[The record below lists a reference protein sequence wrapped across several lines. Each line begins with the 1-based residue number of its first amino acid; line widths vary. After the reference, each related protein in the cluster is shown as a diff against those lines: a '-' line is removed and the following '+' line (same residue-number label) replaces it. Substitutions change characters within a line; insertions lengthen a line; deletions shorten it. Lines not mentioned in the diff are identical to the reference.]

1 MAPTLLR
8 VLEGHESPLGE
19 ANLTIRSKN
28 AILDAVVKQSRTAT
42 PARSKT
48 REGWPHAPAR
58 AWLAVASIALGSFI
72 LVTTELLPI
81 ALLTPI
87 SRDLN
92 VSEGVAGLMVAI
104 PAILAAITALV
115 LTVASGRIDRRK
127 LLIGFSLLLLA
138 SDLLGM
144 LAPNFVVM
152 ILARGLLGVALGG
165 FWSLAA
171 ALAPRLVHERFI
183 GHATSLVLG
192 GISVA
197 TVLAVPAGSFIGSIA
212 GWREVFGITSI
223 LAAIVVVSQFVF
235 VPKLPVAVAT
245 SIRTLPML
253 LRRPRMLVL
262 IFSVVF
268 VITGQF
274 AAYTYVAPY
283 LVGTVGLDASLAS
296 ALLLGYGIAG
306 VVGNFIGGIQAD
318 RRLKP
323 TLIVV
328 FGLGGASII
337 ASQLLVASP
346 IGTAIALV
354 GWGLAFG
361 AIPASMQAWTFNAAH
376 GYPEAGSALLVT
388 IIQSSIALG
397 SALGGAWVD
406 ASGTSAAIW
415 FGAALVVVAFIAVVF
430 LARTKLPAGAGRA
443 GSGGGGAAGGG
454 AGGAGAGRAG
464 SGGGSGEPALTGA
477 TS

>member
-1 MAPTLLR
+1 
-8 VLEGHESPLGE
+8 
-19 ANLTIRSKN
+19 
-28 AILDAVVKQSRTAT
+28 VVKNSRTAT
-42 PARSKT
+42 APARSKT
-48 REGWPHAPAR
+48 RKPRKSREGWPHAPAR

-87 SRDLN
+87 SRDLD
-92 VSEGVAGLMVAI
+92 VSEGVAGFMVAI

-115 LTVASGRIDRRK
+115 LTIASGRTDRRT

-152 ILARGLLGVALGG
+152 LVARGLLGVALGG

-171 ALAPRLVHERFI
+171 ALAPRLVHEKFV

-223 LAAIVVVSQFVF
+223 LAAVVVISQFVF

-253 LRRPRMLVL
+253 LRRPRVLVL
-262 IFSVVF
+262 FFSVTF

-274 AAYTYVAPY
+274 AAYTYVDPY
-283 LVGTVGLDASLAS
+283 LVGTVGIDVGLAS

-306 VVGNFIGGIQAD
+306 IVGNFIGGVQAE

-337 ASQLLVASP
+337 ATQLLVGSP

-388 IIQSSIALG
+388 IIQSSIAIG

-415 FGAALVVVAFIAVVF
+415 FGAGLVVVAFLAVVF
-430 LARTKLPAGAGRA
+430 LARTKLPAGSAA
-443 GSGGGGAAGGG
+443 GGAAGS
-454 AGGAGAGRAG
+454 AVT
-464 SGGGSGEPALTGA
+464 SETALTGA

>member
-1 MAPTLLR
+1 
-8 VLEGHESPLGE
+8 
-19 ANLTIRSKN
+19 
-28 AILDAVVKQSRTAT
+28 
-42 PARSKT
+42 
-48 REGWPHAPAR
+48 
-58 AWLAVASIALGSFI
+58 
-72 LVTTELLPI
+72 
-81 ALLTPI
+81 
-87 SRDLN
+87 
-92 VSEGVAGLMVAI
+92 MVAV

-144 LAPNFVVM
+144 LAPNFIVM

-171 ALAPRLVHERFI
+171 ALAPRLVHEKFI
-183 GHATSLVLG
+183 GHATTLVFG

-223 LAAIVVVSQFVF
+223 LAAVVVVSQIVF

-245 SIRTLPML
+245 SIRALPML
-253 LRRPRMLVL
+253 LRRKRVLVL
-262 IFSVVF
+262 LFSVMF

-274 AAYTYVAPY
+274 AAYTYVDPY
-283 LVGTVGLDASLAS
+283 LVGTVGMDVSLAS

-306 VVGNFIGGIQAD
+306 ILGNFIGGVQAE

-328 FGLGGASII
+328 FGLGGASIV

-346 IGTAIALV
+346 VGTAIALV

-361 AIPASMQAWTFNAAH
+361 AIPASLQAWTFNAAH
-376 GYPEAGSALLVT
+376 GLPEAGSALLVT
-388 IIQSSIALG
+388 AIQSSIALG

-415 FGAALVVVAFIAVVF
+415 FGAALVVVAFIATVF
-430 LARTKLPAGAGRA
+430 LARTKLPAGARA
-443 GSGGGGAAGGG
+443 GASAD
-454 AGGAGAGRAG
+454 AGGAGAGSAGGAGAG
-464 SGGGSGEPALTGA
+464 SAGGAGAGSAGFGEPALTGA
-477 TS
+477 TE

>member
-1 MAPTLLR
+1 MR
-8 VLEGHESPLGE
+8 VNRGRESPLGE
-19 ANLTIRSKN
+19 ANLTIRSIN
-28 AILDAVVKQSRTAT
+28 GIVDAVVKNSRTAT
-42 PARSKT
+42 APARSKT
-48 REGWPHAPAR
+48 RKPRKSREGWPHAPAR

-87 SRDLN
+87 SRDLD
-92 VSEGVAGLMVAI
+92 VSEGVAGFMVAI

-115 LTVASGRIDRRK
+115 LTIASGRTDRRT

-152 ILARGLLGVALGG
+152 LVARGLLGVALGG

-171 ALAPRLVHERFI
+171 ALAPRLVHEKFV

-223 LAAIVVVSQFVF
+223 LAAVVVISQFVF

-253 LRRPRMLVL
+253 LRRPRVLVL
-262 IFSVVF
+262 FFSVTF

-274 AAYTYVAPY
+274 AAYTYVDPY
-283 LVGTVGLDASLAS
+283 LVGTVGIDVGLAS

-306 VVGNFIGGIQAD
+306 IVGNFIGGVQAE

-337 ASQLLVASP
+337 ATQLLVGSP

-388 IIQSSIALG
+388 IIQSSIAIG

-415 FGAALVVVAFIAVVF
+415 FGAGLVVVAFLAVVF
-430 LARTKLPAGAGRA
+430 LARTKLPAGSAA
-443 GSGGGGAAGGG
+443 GGAAGS
-454 AGGAGAGRAG
+454 AVT
-464 SGGGSGEPALTGA
+464 SEPALTGA
-477 TS
+477 TQ

>member
-1 MAPTLLR
+1 
-8 VLEGHESPLGE
+8 
-19 ANLTIRSKN
+19 
-28 AILDAVVKQSRTAT
+28 
-42 PARSKT
+42 
-48 REGWPHAPAR
+48 
-58 AWLAVASIALGSFI
+58 
-72 LVTTELLPI
+72 
-81 ALLTPI
+81 
-87 SRDLN
+87 
-92 VSEGVAGLMVAI
+92 MVAI

-115 LTVASGRIDRRK
+115 LTIASGRTDRRT

-152 ILARGLLGVALGG
+152 LVARGLLGVALGG

-171 ALAPRLVHERFI
+171 ALAPRLVHEKFV

-223 LAAIVVVSQFVF
+223 LAAVVVISQFVF

-253 LRRPRMLVL
+253 LRRPRVLVL
-262 IFSVVF
+262 FFSVTF

-274 AAYTYVAPY
+274 AAYTYVDPY
-283 LVGTVGLDASLAS
+283 LVGTVGIDVGLAS

-306 VVGNFIGGIQAD
+306 IVGNFIGGVQAE

-337 ASQLLVASP
+337 ATQLLVGSP

-388 IIQSSIALG
+388 IIQSSIAIG

-415 FGAALVVVAFIAVVF
+415 FGAGLVVVAFLAVVF
-430 LARTKLPAGAGRA
+430 LARTKLPAGSAA
-443 GSGGGGAAGGG
+443 GGAAGS
-454 AGGAGAGRAG
+454 AVT
-464 SGGGSGEPALTGA
+464 SEPALTGA
-477 TS
+477 TQ

>member
-1 MAPTLLR
+1 
-8 VLEGHESPLGE
+8 
-19 ANLTIRSKN
+19 
-28 AILDAVVKQSRTAT
+28 VVKNSRTAT
-42 PARSKT
+42 APARSKT
-48 REGWPHAPAR
+48 RKPRKSREGWPHAPAR

-87 SRDLN
+87 SRDLD
-92 VSEGVAGLMVAI
+92 VSEGVAGFMVAI

-115 LTVASGRIDRRK
+115 LTIASGRTDRRT

-152 ILARGLLGVALGG
+152 LVARGLLGVALGG

-171 ALAPRLVHERFI
+171 ALAPRLVHEKFV

-223 LAAIVVVSQFVF
+223 LAAVVVISQFVF

-245 SIRTLPML
+245 SIRTLPIL
-253 LRRPRMLVL
+253 LRRPRVLVL
-262 IFSVVF
+262 FFSVTF

-274 AAYTYVAPY
+274 AAYTYVDPY
-283 LVGTVGLDASLAS
+283 LVGTVGIDVGLAS

-306 VVGNFIGGIQAD
+306 IVGNFIGGVQAE

-337 ASQLLVASP
+337 ATQLFVGSP

-388 IIQSSIALG
+388 IIQSSIAIG

-406 ASGTSAAIW
+406 ASGTPAAIW
-415 FGAALVVVAFIAVVF
+415 FGAALVVVAFLAVVF
-430 LARTKLPAGAGRA
+430 LARTKLPAGAAVPA
-443 GSGGGGAAGGG
+443 GSGAAGGG
-454 AGGAGAGRAG
+454 AAAGGGTAAGGSAAGGAVTGGAVY
-464 SGGGSGEPALTGA
+464 SEPALTGA
-477 TS
+477 TK